1 MSLTVKITKVQHI
14 QEMSF
19 TINLA
24 EHKLNCIV
32 WKNGVGKT
40 TLIKAI
46 RNLSFADTFSKTSS
60 SNIFNEHSAIVYNI
74 AGKEFAFYYDRDI
87 RSLNCKEVIPEIIKS
102 MIIVELPIP
111 YGERFNYFQTVS
123 DADLEIRRAV
133 VLENFN
139 KPNELIEFLKDIYRS
154 SKFDDLVE
162 IQIKG
167 NMYYCILLDD
177 SRYVREDYLSSGE
190 YFLVSL
196 YRKIKGGCKL
206 IVIDEIDISLDAAAQ
221 AHLVRKLRELCD
233 QYSVTIMFT
242 THSLAMMRT
251 LDVNE
256 LFYMREYDRGVE
268 IISAS
273 YNYIKSLL
281 FGFSGWDKYILTED
295 IVLQKFL
302 DYIINKYC
310 FDVCYEYKIIYIGG
324 GANVADLMR
333 RNSQEEFLS
342 EPKNVISVLDGDQ
355 KNFRYARRDYTY
367 CLPIDSVEKSLYS
380 DYQELDFT
388 PRLEGVQETD
398 SKKLY
403 KRLIKDGLM
412 SETQIFAH
420 LCDKNNV
427 VIEEFSEIIKKFL
440 SRSSAS

>member
-32 WKNGVGKT
+32 GKNGVGKT

-281 FGFSGWDKYILTED
+281 FGFSGWDKSSLLKILYYRS
-295 IVLQKFL
+295 FL
-302 DYIINKYC
+302 DYIIKKYC
-310 FDVCYEYKIIYIGG
+310 FDVYYEYKIIYIGG
-324 GANVADLMR
+324 GA
-333 RNSQEEFLS
+333 
-342 EPKNVISVLDGDQ
+342 
-355 KNFRYARRDYTY
+355 
-367 CLPIDSVEKSLYS
+367 
-380 DYQELDFT
+380 
-388 PRLEGVQETD
+388 
-398 SKKLY
+398 
-403 KRLIKDGLM
+403 
-412 SETQIFAH
+412 
-420 LCDKNNV
+420 
-427 VIEEFSEIIKKFL
+427 
-440 SRSSAS
+440 

>member
-1 MSLTVKITKVQHI
+1 MLLSVKITEVQHI

-19 TINLA
+19 DINLA

-32 WKNGVGKT
+32 GKNGVGKT

-60 SNIFNEHSAIVYNI
+60 NNIFYEKSTIMYNI
-74 AGKEFAFYYDRDI
+74 AGEEFAFYYDRDI
-87 RSLNCKEVIPEIIKS
+87 GSLNCKAVIPESIKS

-111 YGERFNYFQTVS
+111 YGERFNYFQTIS

-139 KPNELIEFLKDIYRS
+139 TPNELIDFLNDIYTS
-154 SKFDDLVE
+154 SKFDNLVE

-167 NMYYCILLDD
+167 NTYYCVLLDD

-251 LDVNE
+251 LDVSE
-256 LFYMREYDRGVE
+256 LFYMQECERGVE

-295 IVLQKFL
+295 FVLQKFL
-302 DYIINKYC
+302 DFIIKKYC
-310 FDVCYEYKIIYIGG
+310 DDVYYEYKIIYVGG
-324 GANVADLMR
+324 GANVVDLML

-342 EPKNVISVLDGDQ
+342 ESKHVIAVLDGDQ
-355 KNFRYARRDYTY
+355 KDFRHARRESTY
-367 CLPIDSVEKSLYS
+367 CVPIDSVEKALFN
-380 DYQELDFT
+380 DYQESDFI
-388 PRLEGVQETD
+388 PRLED
-398 SKKLY
+398 SLEVDPKKLY
-403 KRLIKDGLM
+403 KGLIKEGLM
-412 SETQIFAH
+412 SEMQIFAY
-420 LCDKNNV
+420 LCDKNSA
-427 VIEEFSEIIKKFL
+427 VIEEFSGILRAFL
-440 SRSSAS
+440 SRPN